1 MELKMAVVTPIMKKG
16 DTKETRQEYN
26 LFQQTVE
33 KFLGFFLQV
42 KKGN

>member
-16 DTKETRQEYN
+16 DTKETRQE
-26 LFQQTVE
+26 QTVE